1 MNKIVK
7 LTIIAIA
14 ISVSTFMLSTSLF
27 SDGHNAPTDTSK
39 QIKAEMEE
47 TFGTVPVMF
56 TVYPEQMRASA
67 WEWFKSTMSPDAA
80 IPAKYA
86 QLISLGVA
94 SQIPSNYCVYAH
106 TTMAKML
113 GATEKEIQE
122 AVANAANTRHWS
134 TVLNGGGVDFEEFK
148 TEWDGILAHLKKQSE
163 AATTKE

>member
-1 MNKIVK
+1 
-7 LTIIAIA
+7 
-14 ISVSTFMLSTSLF
+14 
-27 SDGHNAPTDTSK
+27 
-39 QIKAEMEE
+39 
-47 TFGTVPVMF
+47 
-56 TVYPEQMRASA
+56 MRASA

-94 SQIPSNYCVYAH
+94 SQIPCNYCVYAH

-134 TVLNGGGVDFEEFK
+134 TVMNGGGVDFEEFK
-148 TEWDGILAHLKKQSE
+148 TEWDGILTHLKKQSE
-163 AATTKE
+163 ATTTKE